1 MKKSKSKK
9 WLWAV
14 LGAVLLLLVG
24 TIGYLSGQLSSIKK
38 DTEKAHVVKNSKVV
52 KHSSRKA
59 EKEHAKQ
66 FEREE
71 RIYKYGKNRMY
82 YM

>member
-38 DTEKAHVVKNSKVV
+38 DTEKAHVVK
-52 KHSSRKA
+52 
-59 EKEHAKQ
+59 
-66 FEREE
+66 
-71 RIYKYGKNRMY
+71 KYF
-82 YM
+82 